1 MDVLE
6 SLAIY
11 IAAWF
16 VLALIVYAI
25 RKDVVKSFLLIMWS
39 SERAAEFIK
48 RASERLSFIPLKVY
62 LAVILAL
69 FILAGYFPYFP
80 IPAGSGVAYMPGF
93 LYILSQSTYQA
104 LLGLARG
111 ASIQEVAV
119 VGGQAGAVPLLPGI
133 TIPWGQ
139 LPYIAL
145 AVIVGVALHEFMHG
159 YAAVRHGIKLKTA
172 GVFSAFF
179 IFSGAFVEPD
189 DEQLKASSL
198 KAKAAV
204 LASGVAANV
213 VLALLALAVYLA
225 GVHLGLGG
233 AVVVSVNNATAQLGL
248 KPGDVITAVSGCGVT
263 AKIVVPE
270 QLLSVLNS
278 MAGNPIGT
286 PLCGPNQ
293 TVTVVV
299 SRGGQQIDLEIPAE
313 RLFVGAPVLTLVYRG
328 PLYNAG
334 VRPGDVVVAFY
345 GCGMADRI
353 YSSGQFVELVQNIA
367 TKELCRP
374 GDSVVVTVLRNG
386 SLINY
391 TVVLGRNP
399 DNTTRPFFGIYTN
412 GLGQLGYNT
421 DILSANLFANTIFV
435 KAVMW
440 FFLINLGLALINALP
455 IYPLDGGL
463 LVAAVIERL
472 WGRRAA
478 AYVTYTI
485 TAVLASFLIFDSA
498 LGFIGGIYKQVFSLL
513 R

>member
-16 VLALIVYAI
+16 VLALIIYAI
-25 RKDVVKSFLLIMWS
+25 RKDVVKGFLLIMWS
-39 SERAAEFIK
+39 SEKAAELI
-48 RASERLSFIPLKVY
+48 RRISEKLSFIPLKVY
-62 LAVILAL
+62 LAITVVL

-80 IPAGSGVAYMPGF
+80 IPAGSGIAYMPGF

-104 LLGLARG
+104 LLGLVRG

-172 GVFSAFF
+172 GIFSAFF

-189 DEQLKASSL
+189 DEQLKASPL
-198 KAKAAV
+198 RAKVAV

-213 VLALLALAVYLA
+213 VLALLALAIYLA

-233 AVVVSVNNATAQLGL
+233 AVVANVNNATAQLGL
-248 KPGDVITAVSGCGVT
+248 RPGDVITAVSGCGIS

-278 MAGNPIGT
+278 MIGNPVGT
-286 PLCGPNQ
+286 PPCGPNQ
-293 TVTVVV
+293 TITLVV
-299 SRGGQQIDLEIPAE
+299 SRGGHQIYLEIPAE
-313 RLFVGAPVLTLVYRG
+313 RLFVGAPILSLVYRG

-345 GCGMADRI
+345 GCGVASKV
-353 YSSGQFVELVQNIA
+353 YSSGQFLGLVQDIA

-386 SLINY
+386 SLVNY

-399 DNTTRPFFGIYTN
+399 DNATRPFFGIYTN

-421 DILSANLFANTIFV
+421 ELLSADLFANTIFV
-435 KAVMW
+435 KAAMW

-463 LVAAVIERL
+463 LVATVIERI
-472 WGRRAA
+472 WGRKASI
-478 AYVTYTI
+478 YVTYAI
-485 TAVLASFLIFDSA
+485 TAVLASFLMFDSA
-498 LGFIGGIYKQVFSLL
+498 LGFIGGVYKQVFSLL
-513 R
+513 K